1 MRRLRF
7 PSGEY
12 VYRQDDPS
20 DAIFLVRSGK
30 VEMTTV
36 YPETGEAVDVCH
48 GPGHIFGE
56 VELIDHRARIANARV
71 AATADLVAFDR
82 DELLDILFNSPEKS
96 LLLGKTTYE
105 RLKELFS
112 DESLDSEL
120 ARLREEMK
128 QTIQKAVVSHESR
141 VVRSHN
147 GMLAI
152 AAPIIVMVL
161 LAVGAYWFFHR
172 A

>member
-1 MRRLRF
+1 MRRLRI
-7 PSGEY
+7 PAGEY
-12 VYRQDDPS
+12 VYKQDEPS
-20 DAIFLVRSGK
+20 EAMFLVRSGK
-30 VEMTTV
+30 VDITVV
-36 YPETGEAVDVCH
+36 YPETGEAVDVSH

-56 VELIDHRARIANARV
+56 VELIDNRARLANARV
-71 AATADLVAFDR
+71 TTPAELVVFDR
-82 DELLDILFNSPEKS
+82 SELLEILFESPEKS

-112 DESLDSEL
+112 DQSLDSEL

-128 QTIQKAVVSHESR
+128 QTIQQAVVSHESR

-152 AAPIIVMVL
+152 AAPIIVMVV

>member
-1 MRRLRF
+1 MRRLRI
-7 PSGEY
+7 PAGEY
-12 VYRQDDPS
+12 VYKQDDPS
-20 DAIFLVRSGK
+20 EALFLVRSGK
-30 VEMTTV
+30 VDITV
-36 YPETGEAVDVCH
+36 TYPETGEAIDATH

-56 VELIDHRARIANARV
+56 VELIDRRARLANARV
-71 AATADLVAFDR
+71 AAPAELVAFDR
-82 DELLDILFNSPEKS
+82 NELLEILFESPEKS
-96 LLLGKTTYE
+96 LLLGKTTYA

-128 QTIQKAVVSHESR
+128 QTIQQAVVSHESR

-152 AAPIIVMVL
+152 AAPIVVMVV

-172 A
+172 T

>member
-1 MRRLRF
+1 MRRFKL
-7 PSGEY
+7 PVGEY
-12 VYRQDDPS
+12 VYREEDPS
-20 DAIFLVRSGK
+20 EALYLIRSGK
-30 VEMTTV
+30 IDITV
-36 YPETGEAVDVCH
+36 TYPETGEAVDATH
-48 GPGHIFGE
+48 GPGRIFGE
-56 VELIDHRARIANARV
+56 VELIDQRSRTSSAKVSEQAQLI
-71 AATADLVAFDR
+71 AFDR

-96 LLLGKTTYE
+96 LLFGKTTYQ

-128 QTIQKAVVSHESR
+128 QTIQQAVVSHESR
-141 VVRSHN
+141 VVRSHS

-152 AAPIIVMVL
+152 AVPVILMVV

>member
-1 MRRLRF
+1 VQRISI
-7 PSGEY
+7 PAGEY
-12 VYRQDDPS
+12 VYRQDEPS
-20 DAIFLVRSGK
+20 ESMYLVRSGK
-30 VEMTTV
+30 IELTTL
-36 YPETGEAVDVCH
+36 YPETGEAVNVKH

-56 VELIDHRARIANARV
+56 IELIDSRARSANAR
-71 AATADLVAFDR
+71 AAAAAELVRFDR
-82 DELLDILFNSPEKS
+82 DELLEMLFKNPEKS
-96 LLLGKTTYE
+96 LLLGKSTYE
-105 RLKELFS
+105 RLRELFN
-112 DESLDSEL
+112 DVTLDSEL

-128 QTIQKAVVSHESR
+128 LAIQNAVVSHEQR

-152 AAPIIVMVL
+152 AAPIVVMVL

>member
-1 MRRLRF
+1 MRRLRI
-7 PSGEY
+7 PAGEY

-20 DAIFLVRSGK
+20 EAMFLVRSGK
-30 VEMTTV
+30 VDITV
-36 YPETGEAVDVCH
+36 TYPETGEAVDTSH

-56 VELIDHRARIANARV
+56 VELIDHRTRVANARV
-71 AATADLVAFDR
+71 TTAADLVAFDR
-82 DELLDILFNSPEKS
+82 DELLEILFESPEKS
-96 LLLGKTTYE
+96 LLLGKTTYK
-105 RLKELFS
+105 RLQELFS
-112 DESLDSEL
+112 DQSLDSEL

-128 QTIQKAVVSHESR
+128 VTIQQAVVSHESR

-152 AAPIIVMVL
+152 AAPIIVMVV

>member
-1 MRRLRF
+1 MRRLRI
-7 PSGEY
+7 PAGEY
-12 VYRQDDPS
+12 VYKQDDPS
-20 DAIFLVRSGK
+20 EALFLVRSGK
-30 VEMTTV
+30 VDITV
-36 YPETGEAVDVCH
+36 TYPETGEAVDASH

-56 VELIDHRARIANARV
+56 VELIDNRARVANARV
-71 AATADLVAFDR
+71 TTPAELVVFDR
-82 DELLDILFNSPEKS
+82 SELLEILFESPEKS

-112 DESLDSEL
+112 DQSLDSEL

-128 QTIQKAVVSHESR
+128 QTIQQAVVSHESR

-152 AAPIIVMVL
+152 AAPIIVMVV

>member
-1 MRRLRF
+1 MRRLRI
-7 PSGEY
+7 PAGEY
-12 VYRQDDPS
+12 VYKQDEPS
-20 DAIFLVRSGK
+20 EALFLVRSGK
-30 VEMTTV
+30 VDITV
-36 YPETGEAVDVCH
+36 TYPETGEAVDASH

-56 VELIDHRARIANARV
+56 VELIDNRARVANARV
-71 AATADLVAFDR
+71 TTPAELVVFDR
-82 DELLDILFNSPEKS
+82 SELLEILFESPEKS

-112 DESLDSEL
+112 DQSLDSEL

-128 QTIQKAVVSHESR
+128 QTIQQAVVSHESR

-152 AAPIIVMVL
+152 AAPIIVMVV

>member
-1 MRRLRF
+1 MRRLRI
-7 PSGEY
+7 PAGEY
-12 VYRQDDPS
+12 VYKQDDPS
-20 DAIFLVRSGK
+20 EALFLVRSGK
-30 VEMTTV
+30 VDITV
-36 YPETGEAVDVCH
+36 TYPETGEAIDATH

-56 VELIDHRARIANARV
+56 VELIDNRARLANAR
-71 AATADLVAFDR
+71 ASAPAELVAFDR
-82 DELLDILFNSPEKS
+82 NELLEILFESPEKS

-128 QTIQKAVVSHESR
+128 QTIQQAVVSHESR

-152 AAPIIVMVL
+152 AAPIVVMVV

>member
-1 MRRLRF
+1 MRRLRI
-7 PSGEY
+7 PDGDY
-12 VYRQDDPS
+12 VYKQDDPS
-20 DAIFLVRSGK
+20 DAMFLVRSGK
-30 VEMTTV
+30 VEITMV
-36 YPETGEAVDVCH
+36 YPETGEAVDASH

-56 VELIDHRARIANARV
+56 VELIDQRSRVANARV
-71 AATADLVAFDR
+71 ASTADLVAFDR

-152 AAPIIVMVL
+152 AAPIIVMVV

>member
-1 MRRLRF
+1 MRRLRI
-7 PSGEY
+7 PAGEY
-12 VYRQDDPS
+12 VYKQDEPS
-20 DAIFLVRSGK
+20 ESLFLVRSGK
-30 VEMTTV
+30 VDITV
-36 YPETGEAVDVCH
+36 TYPETGEAVDASH

-56 VELIDHRARIANARV
+56 VELIDNRARVANARV
-71 AATADLVAFDR
+71 TTPAELVVFDR
-82 DELLDILFNSPEKS
+82 SELLEILFESPEKS

-112 DESLDSEL
+112 DQSLDSEL

-128 QTIQKAVVSHESR
+128 QTIQQAVVSHESR

-152 AAPIIVMVL
+152 AAPIIVMVV